1 MRPMREWGERVE
13 RSRPTGA
20 ECACLGTPHASPGLR
35 RETPLAGLAMR
46 ALKRNCAN
54 KQGNCAD
61 GLRSSQMRP
70 GASMHKAMQLRP
82 IPVLAAAALLLL
94 PANALA
100 APAAPKLS
108 AADRVMVNAVDAA
121 KARDLALLEKLV
133 NQNSGSRNMAGVKAV
148 ADLVRPEFEAL
159 GFTVRWLPM
168 EHTGRAGHLV
178 ATLVGNRGGK
188 RLLLIGHLDTVFEPD
203 SPFQTFAR
211 KGDMATGP
219 GVADN
224 KGGVVAMLAA
234 LRAMAAAGTL
244 KGANV
249 GAYLTG
255 DEEDAGEPQHAARA
269 DLVAMGKAADVA
281 LDFEGLARDA
291 DAAGKRVDM
300 GSIARRSAQSWTIEV
315 TADSGHSSGVFGAD
329 GDGAIYALSRM
340 IAAIRAEAPEPNLT
354 LNVGMIA
361 GGAEAAIA
369 ADQAH
374 VSASGKTNII
384 PAKAIARGD
393 LRTLSPGQNALAQ
406 QRMAAIVAR
415 AYPGAKAV
423 IRFEDGYPPMAPTE
437 ANRVLL
443 DRLNSINAALGLPA
457 MAPLDPMKRGA
468 GDISFVA
475 ADLPGLVG
483 LGPASTGDHTPAETV
498 DLPSLWLQA
507 KRAALLMSRL
517 AAEKR

>member
-1 MRPMREWGERVE
+1 MRT
-13 RSRPTGA
+13 RSI
-20 ECACLGTPHASPGLR
+20 
-35 RETPLAGLAMR
+35 R
-46 ALKRNCAN
+46 AL
-54 KQGNCAD
+54 
-61 GLRSSQMRP
+61 
-70 GASMHKAMQLRP
+70 
-82 IPVLAAAALLLL
+82 IAAALLF
-94 PANALA
+94 PAAAIA
-100 APAAPKLS
+100 APPSPELS
-108 AADRVMVNAVDAA
+108 VAERQIVAGVEAA
-121 KARDLALLEKLV
+121 KPRDLALLENLV
-133 NQNSGSRNMAGVKAV
+133 NQNSGSRNLAGVKAV
-148 ADLVRPEFEAL
+148 ADIVRPEFEAL

-178 ATLVGNRGGK
+178 AMHSGKRGAK

-211 KGDMATGP
+211 SGDAASGP

-244 KGANV
+244 KQANV
-249 GAYLTG
+249 VAYLTG
-255 DEEDAGEPQHAARA
+255 DEEDAGEPQDKARA
-269 DLVAMGKAADVA
+269 DLVLAGKAADVA
-281 LDFEGLARDA
+281 LDFEGLARDV
-291 DAAGKRVDM
+291 DAEGKLVDM

-315 TADSGHSSGVFGAD
+315 TAQSGHSSGVFGAN
-329 GDGAIYALSRM
+329 GDGAIYALAQM
-340 IAAIRAEAPEPNLT
+340 LAAIRAELPEPNLT
-354 LNVGMIA
+354 LNIGMIA
-361 GGAEAAIA
+361 GGAEASLA

-374 VSASGKTNII
+374 VSAMGKTNII

-393 LRTLSPGQNALAQ
+393 LRTLSPEQNTRAQ
-406 QRMAAIVAR
+406 QRMQAIVAR
-415 AYPGAKAV
+415 GYPGASGA
-423 IRFEDGYPPMAPTE
+423 IAFEDGYPPMAPTE
-437 ANRVLL
+437 GNRALL
-443 DRLNSINAALGLPA
+443 AKLNAVNALLGLPA

-475 ADLPGLVG
+475 ADVPGLVG